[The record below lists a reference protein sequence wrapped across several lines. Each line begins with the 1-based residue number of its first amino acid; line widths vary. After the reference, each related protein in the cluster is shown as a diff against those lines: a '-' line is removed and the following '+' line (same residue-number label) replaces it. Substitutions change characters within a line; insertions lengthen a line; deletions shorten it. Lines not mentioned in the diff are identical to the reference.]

1 MVYGLEKFKEYFG
14 DYTNQY
20 VFIGGTACDIL
31 MDELGA
37 SFRATKD
44 LDIVLIIEVLDAS
57 FGDKFWQFI
66 EDGGY
71 EYRERSTGKEQFYR
85 FSKPTQADYPVMI
98 ELFSRKPYNLALK
111 FETGLTPIH
120 IEESMLS
127 LSAILL
133 NDAYYDSLLKSKVTI
148 DGYSVIE
155 IETVILF
162 KIKAWIDMKGK
173 LENGAP
179 VDSRDIKKH
188 KNDVFR
194 LLANVLPS
202 SKVGVDKEI
211 EEDII
216 LFIEMIHQD
225 RPDLKNLGIKGVSF
239 DEMITLLKNIYLK

>member
-20 VFIGGTACDIL
+20 VFIGGTACHIL

-44 LDIVLIIEVLDAS
+44 LDIVLIIEALDAS
-57 FGDKFWQFI
+57 FGDKFWKFI

-71 EYRERSTGKEQFYR
+71 EHRQKSTGENQFYR
-85 FSKPTQADYPVMI
+85 FINPTQDGYPVM
-98 ELFSRKPYNLALK
+98 
-111 FETGLTPIH
+111 
-120 IEESMLS
+120 
-127 LSAILL
+127 
-133 NDAYYDSLLKSKVTI
+133 
-148 DGYSVIE
+148 E

-162 KIKAWIDMKGK
+162 KIKAWIDMKEK
-173 LENGAP
+173 LESGEHI
-179 VDSRDIKKH
+179 DSRDIKKH

-202 SKVGVDKEI
+202 SKVEI
-211 EEDII
+211 EEEIEKDIKS
-216 LFIEMIHQD
+216 FIEMIDQD

-239 DEMITLLKNIYLK
+239 GDI